1 MAIAISTADVVKLR
15 KATGA
20 GMMDCKNA
28 LTDAEGNFDRA
39 VEIIREKGKLIASK
53 RADRESSEGVVL
65 AKVSEDKSFGAILSL
80 NCETDFVA
88 KNANF
93 IALTEKFLN
102 LAIANKCA
110 TLEDVKALVI
120 DGRTIGEQVLEQ
132 TGIIGEKIELPYYEC
147 IAAAS
152 VTPYIHPGN
161 KLATLVGFSKA
172 IEYQAGRDVA
182 MQIAAMNPVAIDNG
196 DVAPEIVEQE
206 LKIAKEKFRLEGKPE
221 AMLDK
226 IAQGALN
233 KFFKDSTLLNQDF
246 VKDNK
251 MTIRQYLG
259 SVDKE
264 VKVTAFL
271 RFTLNV

>member
-1 MAIAISTADVVKLR
+1 MNISAADVAKLR

-39 VEIIREKGKLIASK
+39 IEIIREKGKLVASK

-65 AKVSEDKSFGAILSL
+65 SKVSEDKSFGAVISL
-80 NCETDFVA
+80 NSETDFVA
-88 KNANF
+88 KNENF
-93 IALTEKFLN
+93 IALTEKILDN
-102 LAIANKCA
+102 AIANKCVNID
-110 TLEDVKALVI
+110 EVKALVM

-132 TGIIGEKIELPYYEC
+132 TGIIGEKIELSYYAC
-147 IAAAS
+147 IAAAN
-152 VTPYIHPGN
+152 VVPYIHPGN
-161 KLATLVGFSKA
+161 KLATLVGFSKT

-182 MQIAAMNPVAIDNG
+182 MQIAAMNPVAVDNA

-251 MTIRQYLG
+251 TTIRQYLTG
-259 SVDKE
+259 VDKD
-264 VKVTAFL
+264 VNVTGFI

>member
-1 MAIAISTADVVKLR
+1 MNISAADVAKLR

-28 LTDAEGNFDRA
+28 LTEADGNFDRA
-39 VEIIREKGKLIASK
+39 IEIIREKGKLVASK

-65 AKVSEDKSFGAILSL
+65 AKVSEDKSFGAVLSL

-88 KNANF
+88 KNDNF
-93 IALTEKFLN
+93 IALTDKILSH
-102 LAIANKCA
+102 AIASKCT
-110 TLEDVKALVI
+110 TLDEVKALVM

-132 TGIIGEKIELPYYEC
+132 TGIIGEKIELPYYAC
-147 IAAAS
+147 IAAEN
-152 VTPYIHPGN
+152 VVPYIHPGN
-161 KLATLVGFSKA
+161 KLATLVGFTKA
-172 IEYQAGRDVA
+172 IEHQAGRDVA
-182 MQIAAMNPVAIDNG
+182 MQIAAMNPVAVDNS

-233 KFFKDSTLLNQDF
+233 KFYKDSTLLNQDF

-251 MTIRQYLG
+251 TTIRQYLL

-264 VKVTAFL
+264 VKVTSFI
-271 RFTLNV
+271 RYTLNI

>member
-1 MAIAISTADVVKLR
+1 MDISTAEVVKLR

-28 LTDAEGNFDRA
+28 LNEADGNFDRA
-39 VEIIREKGKLIASK
+39 IEIIREKGKLVASK

-65 AKVSEDKSFGAILSL
+65 ARVSEDKSFGAIISL

-88 KNANF
+88 KNENF
-93 IALTEKFLN
+93 IALTSKILN
-102 LAIANKCA
+102 LAIQEKCA
-110 TLEDVKALVI
+110 SLEEVKALKM

-132 TGIIGEKIELPYYEC
+132 TGIIGEKIELSYYDC
-147 IAAAS
+147 IVAAYIN
-152 VTPYIHPGN
+152 PYIHPGN

-172 IEYQAGRDVA
+172 IDHHAGRDVA
-182 MQIAAMNPVAIDNG
+182 MQVAAMNPVAIDNA
-196 DVAPEIVEQE
+196 DVPSAIIEQE

-233 KFFKDSTLLNQDF
+233 KFFKDSTLLNQEF
-246 VKDNK
+246 IKDNK
-251 MTIRQYLG
+251 MTVRQYLAN
-259 SVDKE
+259 VDKD
-264 VKVTAFL
+264 VKVKAFR

>member
-1 MAIAISTADVVKLR
+1 MEIRTADVVKLR

-39 VEIIREKGKLIASK
+39 VEIIREKGKLVASK

-65 AKVSEDKSFGAILSL
+65 AKVTADQSFGAIISL

-88 KNANF
+88 KNDNF
-93 IALTEKFLN
+93 IALTQKIGDEAL
-102 LAIANKCA
+102 ANKSKN
-110 TLEDVKALVI
+110 LDEVKALLL
-120 DGRTIGEQVLEQ
+120 DGRTIGEQVMEQ
-132 TGIIGEKIELPYYEC
+132 TGIIGEKIELPFYESISAVC
-147 IAAAS
+147 
-152 VTPYIHPGN
+152 VVPYIHPGN
-161 KLATLVGFSKA
+161 KLATLAGFNKVVD
-172 IEYQAGRDVA
+172 IKVGRDIA
-182 MQIAAMNPVAIDNG
+182 MQIAAMNPVAIDNN

-221 AMLDK
+221 NMLDK

-233 KFFKDSTLLNQDF
+233 KFFKESTLLNQDF

-259 SVDKE
+259 SIDKDLKITE
-264 VKVTAFL
+264 IK
-271 RFTLNV
+271 RFTLIV